1 MTCMTLLPEAGR
13 NGAHAA
19 RGAPGRIRRLILA
32 LAAQPGGTPE
42 GEGLQ
47 RQSLGRSRRARS
59 SRRRRTAC
67 ALPFS
72 SPGNGRASAHKIF
85 RGDPRVMMR
94 RYYDAHLYLANWGTH
109 QIMLRLPRTLLS
121 PKIAEQY
128 GVDGHVGVTAT
139 PESVIPDLISEDDSG
154 EWVEGAEDSL
164 SAIVGVRSE
173 LAAGDLRAL
182 YLAWLSA
189 YGGWEWDED
198 AFGEDD
204 EDEREPPVP
213 AGLGS
218 LTAPQRALAD
228 FLRVDPDLLAVAA
241 QASPELPEAKEDPG
255 VLAAHIAGLPGG
267 EPAGKRTG
275 SSCWSGGIRRHG
287 PRWSCCA
294 AYGEIRM
301 RGGSPVPGGRWP
313 ICWTRPR
320 SSAWSAAGRL
330 RPRPLPVRP
339 CGNGSAKQPGK
350 GTWTNWPRTR
360 RPPGPRPGS

>member
-19 RGAPGRIRRLILA
+19 RGAPGRIRRLLLA
-32 LAAQPGGTPE
+32 LAAQPGGTPQRE
-42 GEGLQ
+42 GHRLQ
-47 RQSLGRSRRARS
+47 PLGRSRRARS

-204 EDEREPPVP
+204 EDEREPPVRARVADRPRSALWPISSASILICSRWRRRP
-213 AGLGS
+213 ARS
-218 LTAPQRALAD
+218 CRRRRRIRA
-228 FLRVDPDLLAVAA
+228 RWPPT
-241 QASPELPEAKEDPG
+241 SPG
-255 VLAAHIAGLPGG
+255 C
-267 EPAGKRTG
+267 PAGKRTG

-294 AYGEIRM
+294 ACGEIRM

-313 ICWTRPR
+313 ICWTRLR

-330 RPRPLPVRP
+330 RPRPLPVRL
-339 CGNGSAKQPGK
+339 CGNSSAKQRGK
-350 GTWTNWPRTR
+350 GAWTNWPRTR